1 VAGTAKTGD
10 AMIDG
15 SGFSQLDRLLAL
27 VRTTRELLDGVV
39 DAGEL
44 PAGGAAFLEGATLPH
59 LEGVQSGF
67 QGSLRSEAAGAEE
80 LRYLLLQV
88 AQARVTPPVNDA
100 ERLAADAEARAERR
114 LLDAALDETA
124 ATSRRRSALLAFEA
138 WHLAAFAHARVV
150 LALIPRLPEDRVR
163 FPTGR
168 RTYADIPTPRGPAE
182 LSARIDELERELWR
196 AVTGRPSAPTEPSF
210 RRAYSFFDTA
220 DQLGY
225 RAFRDAA

>member
-1 VAGTAKTGD
+1 
-10 AMIDG
+10 MSSIDG

-27 VRTTRELLDGVV
+27 VRTTRELLDGVAG
-39 DAGEL
+39 AGEL
-44 PAGGAAFLEGATLPH
+44 PAGGAAFLEGTTLPH

-67 QGSLRSEAAGAEE
+67 QGSLRSDAAGADE

-88 AQARVTPPVNDA
+88 ASARVTPPLTDA
-100 ERLAADAEARAERR
+100 ERTAAEAEARAERR
-114 LLDAALDETA
+114 LTEARAGEA
-124 ATSRRRSALLAFEA
+124 VPPRGALLGFET

-163 FPTGR
+163 FPAGR

-182 LSARIDELERELWR
+182 LAARIEELERELWR
-196 AVTGRPSAPTEPSF
+196 AVTGRPSQRTESAF
-210 RRAYSFFDTA
+210 RRTYSFFDAA